1 MTSKIATIG
10 IDPSLT
16 GTGIVVLIDG
26 RLEEKALIKTKPDVE
41 KTPVNELKRLLNIV
55 LKIDSIIGKYV
66 QYTEMVAIE
75 GLSFGARNTTALIQL
90 SGLNY
95 LIRKLLYELNIPFTI
110 VAPTTLMKFGT
121 GKGNAQKDLVMM
133 EIYKRYS
140 VTLTNDNEAD
150 AYAMAR
156 IADALVREVKLTVP
170 QKEVIELLKKQW

>member
-1 MTSKIATIG
+1 MIATIG

-16 GTGIVVLIDG
+16 GTGVVVLVDG
-26 RLEEKALIKTKPDVE
+26 KLKEKALIKTKPDVE
-41 KTPVNELKRLLNIV
+41 KTPVNELKRLLNITS
-55 LKIDSIIGKYV
+55 KIQLITNKYT
-66 QYTEMVAIE
+66 QYTEMVVIE

-110 VAPTTLMKFGT
+110 CAPTTLKKFIC

-133 EIYKRYS
+133 KVYKRYN

-150 AYAMAR
+150 AYVMSR
-156 IADALVREVKLTVP
+156 IADALVREVKLTTF
-170 QKEVIELLKKQW
+170 QKEVINLLKQQL